1 MFGFGKKKKKNL
13 PTEEN
18 TETTKRKTRADK
30 IVMGAILGVAIGS
43 VVSASLMPKKKSDK
57 KKDES
62 ARTKKDKFSLFG
74 KAKKSKEAAIKENPK
89 KIPTEAE

>member
-13 PTEEN
+13 PPGEVAE
-18 TETTKRKTRADK
+18 KPKIKTRADK

-43 VVSASLMPKKKSDK
+43 VVSISLMPKKKENSK
-57 KKDES
+57 KSEAKG
-62 ARTKKDKFSLFG
+62 KFSLFG
-74 KAKKSKEAAIKENPK
+74 KKQQNNGPAISDNPK

>member
-13 PTEEN
+13 LPG
-18 TETTKRKTRADK
+18 ETNEKPKRKTRADK

-43 VVSASLMPKKKSDK
+43 VVSISLMPKDK
-57 KKDES
+57 KEKENP
-62 ARTKKDKFSLFG
+62 KKVAGKSRFSLFG
-74 KAKKSKEAAIKENPK
+74 EKKQTNDPAISDNPK